1 MFKKLDFILQKYE
14 ELSLLVSDPEV
25 IADQDK
31 WRKHMKELG
40 EMEPIVLAYK
50 EYKKTE
56 ENLAGAKE
64 MLGESDEEIREMAK
78 MEITDCEEKLENLEQ
93 TIVL

>member
-1 MFKKLDFILQKYE
+1 MFKRLDFILQKYE
-14 ELSLLVSDPEV
+14 ELSMLVSDPAV

-31 WRKHMKELG
+31 WRKYMKELG

-64 MLGESDEEIREMAK
+64 MLGENDEEMKSFLRSLRKISP
-78 MEITDCEEKLENLEQ
+78 I
-93 TIVL
+93 